1 MSDRKRGAKPP
12 PSEPADTS
20 PPAHRKASPVARDEP
35 PRHTTTL
42 TQLERRVFQGPI
54 PSPATL
60 AEYNRICPGAA
71 NRILA
76 MAESQTLHRQ
86 ELEREVISS
95 NCRNQDRGPIL
106 GFVLAAAVIVIGS
119 YLIFQ
124 GREVSG
130 LVALLGAL
138 VAVVIP
144 FVYGRRE
151 QKRELQ
157 RKQQELSSEGD
168 WEYSQPTATA
178 RVRSTS
184 SPV

>member
-1 MSDRKRGAKPP
+1 
-12 PSEPADTS
+12 
-20 PPAHRKASPVARDEP
+20 
-35 PRHTTTL
+35 
-42 TQLERRVFQGPI
+42 
-54 PSPATL
+54 
-60 AEYNRICPGAA
+60 
-71 NRILA
+71 